1 MKFFSA
7 IGHFFKHVA
16 VFVSDMFISIFGGDI
31 AHNFAVGAESVL
43 KSALGQIVWTAV
55 RESQALATG
64 AEKQAAAFAK
74 ITAEAKT
81 AGIDATSSIIN
92 MLIEIAVQ
100 KIKGQFG
107 PAVAED
113 INLPAPAVPA
123 QTAV

>member
-16 VFVSDMFISIFGGDI
+16 VFVSDAFIKVFGPDI
-31 AHNFAVGAESVL
+31 AHNLAVGAESAL
-43 KSALGQIVWTAV
+43 KSALGKIVWAAV
-55 RESQALATG
+55 QEFQSLATG